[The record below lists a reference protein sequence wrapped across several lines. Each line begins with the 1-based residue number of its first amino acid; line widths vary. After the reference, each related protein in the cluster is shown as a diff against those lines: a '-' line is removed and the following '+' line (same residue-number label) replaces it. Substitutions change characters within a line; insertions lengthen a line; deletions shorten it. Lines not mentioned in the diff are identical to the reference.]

1 MGNELT
7 LEDLKPFL
15 SLFLLHL
22 INIAFKIFILK
33 GIQGPV
39 GPPGPQGPPG
49 LGSPG
54 SKVTFSMRE
63 EFNIFIV

>member
-7 LEDLKPFL
+7 QEDLKPLL

-22 INIAFKIFILK
+22 TNTVFKFFILK
-33 GIQGPV
+33 GIQGPL